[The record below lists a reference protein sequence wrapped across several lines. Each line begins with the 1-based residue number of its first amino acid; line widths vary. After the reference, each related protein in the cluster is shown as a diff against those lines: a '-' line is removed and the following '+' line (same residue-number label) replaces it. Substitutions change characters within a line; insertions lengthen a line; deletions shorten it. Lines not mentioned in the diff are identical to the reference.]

1 VTAIEHLTPLEPRYP
16 SRLRTLDKP
25 PLLSAQGGSLEA
37 SCVVAIVG
45 SRRAHRRML
54 RYARGLARRL
64 ARAGV
69 VVASG
74 GALGIDGAAHA
85 GALEG
90 GGRTWLVAGS
100 GCLHRFPPDHEDLYD
115 AIGSGPGAVLWPFAP
130 EMPPAPARFR
140 ARNTV
145 LACLADA
152 VVVVQAGDRSGA
164 LHAAG
169 CARRIGK
176 ALWVV
181 AVPPW
186 LGEAGFDGSRQLMRE
201 RSAQVLTST
210 LSFFRSLGISC
221 PGNRAAAPQTGLVPL
236 KRPLTVDESAVIE
249 ALATPG
255 QDPFH
260 LDEIMALAA
269 LSPQTARAVLLTL
282 ALENVVV
289 EGPPGFFRRRDGL

>member
-1 VTAIEHLTPLEPRYP
+1 VTVIEHLTPLEPRYP
-16 SRLRTLDKP
+16 SRLRTLDEP

-37 SCVVAIVG
+37 PCVVAIVG
-45 SRRAHRRML
+45 SRKAHPRML
-54 RYARGLARRL
+54 RYAQSFARRL

-85 GALEG
+85 GALEA

-100 GCLHRFPPDHEDLYD
+100 GCHHRFPSDHATLYD
-115 AIGSGPGAVLWPFAP
+115 AIGRGPGAVLWPFAP

-140 ARNTV
+140 ARNRV

-169 CARRIGK
+169 CARRVGK

-186 LGEAGFDGSRQLMRE
+186 LGEDGFDGSRQLMRDGT
-201 RSAQVLTST
+201 AQLLTSAR
-210 LSFFRSLGISC
+210 SFVRSLGISSSR
-221 PGNRAAAPQTGLVPL
+221 GRPQLRSAPL
-236 KRPLTVDESAVIE
+236 KRPLSMDESAVIE
-249 ALATPG
+249 ALATAG

-260 LDEIMALAA
+260 LDEITALAA

-289 EGPPGFFRRRDGL
+289 EDPPGCFRRRDGL